1 MDVQSKADFLENEA
15 RDDIS
20 VGSVGR
26 RLNSIVSLEL
36 LFTSKTKHFKM
47 HKYKNNHKLKLIC
60 CYLQLDCLLLYKL

>member
-15 RDDIS
+15 KDDIS

-36 LFTSKTKHFKM
+36 LFTSKR
-47 HKYKNNHKLKLIC
+47 
-60 CYLQLDCLLLYKL
+60 

>member
-1 MDVQSKADFLENEA
+1 MSWHLNIQSKADFLENEA

-36 LFTSKTKHFKM
+36 LFTSKNRIQHYKCENN
-47 HKYKNNHKLKLIC
+47 KYFLI
-60 CYLQLDCLLLYKL
+60 K

>member
-1 MDVQSKADFLENEA
+1 MSWHLDVQSKADFLENEA

-36 LFTSKTKHFKM
+36 LFTSKIQNKHFK
-47 HKYKNNHKLKLIC
+47 HTNLKIITI
-60 CYLQLDCLLLYKL
+60 

>member
-1 MDVQSKADFLENEA
+1 MRIKVKNVMINLKLGYRKMSWHWDVQSKADFLENEA

-36 LFTSKTKHFKM
+36 LFTSK
-47 HKYKNNHKLKLIC
+47 I
-60 CYLQLDCLLLYKL
+60 